1 MKTSSLTL
9 DDLAQSV
16 LAVPP
21 LARKADLSIDPAA
34 NARLIRHIEAGGIRT
49 LLYGGN
55 ANLYHMPVGEY
66 GAMLDLL
73 AEAAGPS
80 THVIPSIGPDFGK
93 MIEQAALLR
102 GRGFPTAMVLPMLAI
117 TSPDGVADG
126 IERVVDTAGIPVTLY
141 LKSEGTLTLD
151 RLQKL
156 VETGRILCIKYAIA
170 RPDPMQD
177 PFLMELIERIGRE
190 RLVSGMGEIPV
201 PAHVGRLGLASFTT
215 GSGCIAPSRCMGLLA
230 ALKTGDTAA
239 AQRLYELFVPLETVR
254 ERVSLIRVL
263 HDAITWSGIAD
274 MGAQLPLL
282 SSTPADLR
290 PEIEA
295 IARELLA
302 QEAAR

>member
-1 MKTSSLTL
+1 MKTSPLTL

-21 LARKADLSIDPAA
+21 LARKADLSLDPDA
-34 NARLIRHIEAGGIRT
+34 NARLIRHIESGGIRT

-55 ANLYHMPVGEY
+55 ANLYHQPVGEY
-66 GAMLDLL
+66 ASMLDLL
-73 AEAAGPS
+73 AEAAGPG
-80 THVIPSIGPDFGK
+80 THVIPSIGPDYGK

-126 IERVVDTAGIPVTLY
+126 IERVVDRAGIPVTLY
-141 LKSEGTLTLD
+141 LKSEGYLQLD
-151 RLQKL
+151 RLQQL

-177 PFLMELIERIGRE
+177 PYLQELIARIGRE

-215 GSGCIAPSRCMGLLA
+215 GSGCIAPRRCMALLA
-230 ALKTGDTAA
+230 ALKSGDSAE
-239 AQRLYELFVPLETVR
+239 AQRLHALFVPLENVR

-263 HDAITWSGIAD
+263 HDAVSWSGIAD

-282 SSTPADLR
+282 SATPAHLR
-290 PEIEA
+290 PEVEA
-295 IARELLA
+295 IARTLLA
-302 QEAAR
+302 QESAG

>member
-1 MKTSSLTL
+1 MKTSPLTL

-80 THVIPSIGPDFGK
+80 THVIPSIGPDYGK

-126 IERVVDTAGIPVTLY
+126 IERVVDKAGIPVTLY
-141 LKSEGTLTLD
+141 LKSEGYLHLD
-151 RLQKL
+151 RLQQL

-177 PFLMELIERIGRE
+177 PFLMELIQRIGRE

-215 GSGCIAPSRCMGLLA
+215 GSGCIAPRRCMELLA
-230 ALKTGDTAA
+230 ALKTGDEAA
-239 AQRLYELFVPLETVR
+239 AQRLYEGFVPLETVR

-263 HDAITWSGIAD
+263 HDAISWSGIAD

-282 SSTPADLR
+282 SATPAELR

-295 IARELLA
+295 IARTLLS
-302 QEAAR
+302 QESAG

>member
-1 MKTSSLTL
+1 MKTSPLTL

-21 LARKADLSIDPAA
+21 LARKADLSLDPDA
-34 NARLIRHIEAGGIRT
+34 NARLIRHIESGGIRT

-55 ANLYHMPVGEY
+55 ANLYHQPVGEY
-66 GAMLDLL
+66 ASMLDLL
-73 AEAAGPS
+73 AEAAGPG
-80 THVIPSIGPDFGK
+80 THVIPSIGPDYGK

-102 GRGFPTAMVLPMLAI
+102 GRGFPTAMILPMLAI

-126 IERVVDTAGIPVTLY
+126 IERVVDKAGIPVTLY
-141 LKSEGTLTLD
+141 LKSEGYLALD
-151 RLQKL
+151 RLQQL

-177 PFLMELIERIGRE
+177 PFLMELIARIGRE

-215 GSGCIAPSRCMGLLA
+215 GSGCIAPQRCMELLA
-230 ALKTGDTAA
+230 ALKSGDEAR
-239 AQRLYELFVPLETVR
+239 AQRLYDLFVPLENVR

-263 HDAITWSGIAD
+263 HDAISWSGIAD

-282 SSTPADLR
+282 SATPAHLR
-290 PEIEA
+290 PEVEA
-295 IARELLA
+295 IARTLLA
-302 QEAAR
+302 QESGG